1 MIIRA
6 ANNSDLTAI
15 ANIHIESWQDSYS
28 EVFSPE
34 VMNGKII
41 PSLKEHWQN
50 IAIENDDVVLV
61 AADKDIIG
69 FIAVWCRPI
78 PFIDNLHVKPS
89 HRSIKVGTLLM
100 ESAAEALIMKGKR
113 SGYLWVFNSNE
124 RAIRFYKKLG
134 GVQTDYSMKD
144 FFGHKILC
152 QKLEWR
158 DLSSIIT
165 RQTGLTPGP

>member
-1 MIIRA
+1 MIVRE

-28 EVFSPE
+28 EVFPPE
-34 VMNGKII
+34 VMNRKII

-50 IAIENDDVVLV
+50 IAIQNDDVVFV

-89 HRSIKVGTLLM
+89 HRSKKVGTVLM
-100 ESAAEALIMKGKR
+100 DSAAEELLKKGKK
-113 SGYLWVFNSNE
+113 SAYLWVFNSNE
-124 RAIRFYKKLG
+124 NAIRFYRKLG
-134 GVQTDYSMKD
+134 GVQTDYSMKEI
-144 FFGHKILC
+144 FGHKVFS
-152 QKLEWR
+152 QKFEWE
-158 DLSSIIT
+158 DLSAIA
-165 RQTGLTPGP
+165 RK

>member
-1 MIIRA
+1 MIIRE

-28 EVFSPE
+28 EVFPPE
-34 VMNGKII
+34 VMNGEII

-50 IAIENDDVVLV
+50 IAIQNDDVVLV

-89 HRSIKVGTLLM
+89 HRSINVGTLLM

-124 RAIRFYKKLG
+124 SAIRFYKKLG

-144 FFGHKILC
+144 FFGHKVSS
-152 QKLEWR
+152 QKLEWG
-158 DLSSIIT
+158 DLSAIVRKKNINY
-165 RQTGLTPGP
+165 Q